1 MTKSPKSH
9 IAIVPEQPAEDVS
22 LLPRGYVLPFIL
34 VTALFFL
41 WGIPNNLNDVLI
53 RQFMKSFVMTRLEAG
68 LIQSAFYMGYFLLA
82 IPAALVMRRFGYK
95 SGFVIGLFLFSLG
108 AILFWPAANVGRYSF
123 FLVALFIIASGL
135 SFLETAANPFI
146 AQLGDP
152 RTAARRLNLAQAF
165 NPLGSIAGV
174 LVGTI
179 FIFSGVELNS
189 RQVADLQ
196 ARHAYSSYLHTET
209 MRVVTPYLVLSA
221 LTFTMLIIIAATR
234 FPAALAES
242 EYHGGGDGQLRSL
255 LRRPHFLFAI
265 AAQFA
270 YVGAQ
275 VGTWSYFIPYIQ
287 AYTHEPEKAAG
298 FFLTV
303 TLVLFGVGRF
313 ISAWL
318 MRFVHPSRLMA
329 IYAIVNTAL
338 AVIGVLLAGWIGVW
352 ALLLTSF
359 FMSLMYPTIFAQGIR
374 GLGENTK
381 LGGSLIVMAIVGGA
395 VLTPVMGF
403 ISVRTGALAPAYIV
417 PALAYLLIVF
427 YSLADMRRLNSG
439 PTPQLASAQ
448 LTEGA

>member
-1 MTKSPKSH
+1 
-9 IAIVPEQPAEDVS
+9 
-22 LLPRGYVLPFIL
+22 
-34 VTALFFL
+34 
-41 WGIPNNLNDVLI
+41 
-53 RQFMKSFVMTRLEAG
+53 
-68 LIQSAFYMGYFLLA
+68 
-82 IPAALVMRRFGYK
+82 
-95 SGFVIGLFLFSLG
+95 
-108 AILFWPAANVGRYSF
+108 
-123 FLVALFIIASGL
+123 
-135 SFLETAANPFI
+135 
-146 AQLGDP
+146 
-152 RTAARRLNLAQAF
+152 
-165 NPLGSIAGV
+165 
-174 LVGTI
+174 
-179 FIFSGVELNS
+179 
-189 RQVADLQ
+189 
-196 ARHAYSSYLHTET
+196 
-209 MRVVTPYLVLSA
+209 
-221 LTFTMLIIIAATR
+221 
-234 FPAALAES
+234 
-242 EYHGGGDGQLRSL
+242 
-255 LRRPHFLFAI
+255 
-265 AAQFA
+265 
-270 YVGAQ
+270 
-275 VGTWSYFIPYIQ
+275 
-287 AYTHEPEKAAG
+287 
-298 FFLTV
+298 V